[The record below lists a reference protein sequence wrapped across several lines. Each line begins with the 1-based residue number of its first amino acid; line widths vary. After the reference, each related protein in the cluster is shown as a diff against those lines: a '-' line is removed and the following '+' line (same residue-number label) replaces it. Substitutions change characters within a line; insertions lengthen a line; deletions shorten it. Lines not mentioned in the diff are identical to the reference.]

1 MSVAAAKPKQVRS
14 LRSLDDLLRQE
25 KWAMNAP
32 LALVHR
38 DVLGARST
46 LILFELG
53 DFPMMREMLLGVKAR
68 AETRPAE
75 R

>member
-1 MSVAAAKPKQVRS
+1 
-14 LRSLDDLLRQE
+14 
-25 KWAMNAP
+25 MNAP

-38 DVLGARST
+38 EVLGSRST

-53 DFPMMREMLLGVKAR
+53 DSPMMRVMLLGVKAR